1 MILRTI
7 QPCLRGVWKWQWNS
21 RLITED
27 AAPRY
32 GSLLRADLEMEPEG
46 LCVLKVDPFVLLQE
60 INTAVVSGEKESQRS
75 YFHAGF

>member
-1 MILRTI
+1 
-7 QPCLRGVWKWQWNS
+7 
-21 RLITED
+21 
-27 AAPRY
+27 
-32 GSLLRADLEMEPEG
+32 MEPEG